1 MYVAPSLLAADFRD
15 LRSQLDMLN
24 SSEAY
29 CLHIDVM
36 DGNFVP
42 NISIGFP
49 VIKAIG
55 QMAEKPL
62 DVHMMVTEP
71 ARYISQ
77 VKECGAR
84 LMNVHYE
91 ACTHLD
97 RTIDEIHR
105 ADMLAGVTINP
116 ATPVAMLE
124 EVIDIVDLVLIMSVN
139 PGFGGQKFIHN
150 SISKVERLR
159 EMISRHNAK
168 ALIEVDGGINEVTGA
183 ALAKAGADILVAGSY
198 IFRSPDP
205 QMAINILNQL

>member
-84 LMNVHYE
+84 LMNVH
-91 ACTHLD
+91 
-97 RTIDEIHR
+97 
-105 ADMLAGVTINP
+105 
-116 ATPVAMLE
+116 
-124 EVIDIVDLVLIMSVN
+124 
-139 PGFGGQKFIHN
+139 
-150 SISKVERLR
+150 
-159 EMISRHNAK
+159 
-168 ALIEVDGGINEVTGA
+168 
-183 ALAKAGADILVAGSY
+183 
-198 IFRSPDP
+198 
-205 QMAINILNQL
+205 